1 MDRPCSETHLAMIA
15 KDLTDWQ
22 MVAYVLGLSDAE
34 VEEVD
39 ETYRTHELKRVKMLL
54 KWKNKCKKDATY
66 QRLTTTFIFLN
77 KNRMVDRVREVL
89 ATPSCDM
96 LSPFA
101 EYLNTCG
108 GAPEVGREV
117 LVTPSPFAEYLNTW
131 YISTPCNRDFWPPIK
146 QEKFCKLHM
155 VKIEIQNNSAEVH
168 LKMPSLSG
176 VKQRVPIELVNIFD
190 GEFSGRKKVILIEGA
205 PGSGKSTLLRYMSEK
220 WASGELFQEFQL
232 VIYISLHEFNT
243 TQSLDS
249 VADILPCSSDMKKS
263 AWDEIKTNN
272 GEGVLFLFDG
282 WNELPMR
289 LQKNSIFKDIIESSP
304 KHPVER
310 STVVMTS
317 RYVSSD
323 TLLSM
328 ATSHLEILGFTDH
341 EVKECIMDIT
351 SNDEEVTHNLLAAME
366 LQPLLLSNCH
376 LPLNVKIIAYL
387 FQLGKNTLPVT
398 LLEIFKLLIL
408 NWIQRHVRHKAPDE
422 EDYDDIISLE
432 TLPKEQQSS
441 FYSLCELAFNGL
453 IEDKILFTKDDLGLI
468 SDHLSLLHGAKIYE
482 GTGARMMY
490 SFFHL
495 TIQDLLAAVHMSKM
509 PPDDQLGHFR
519 NMFGQPKFDTVIQF
533 YAGITSLNLAGI
545 QTFLS
550 DTILASSV
558 FEMNVEDKLMMISSS
573 TSVRATLNSMISE
586 VFKYSKKLGD
596 NEIKQL
602 LKSYENEIL
611 KMFSDDDI
619 SDAEKSMMAMM
630 TKVSETNSRAIH
642 SRFCLQVNKN
652 ILYEKVGGI

>member
-15 KDLTDWQ
+15 KDLTDWKN
-22 MVAYVLGLSDAE
+22 VAYVLELSDAE

-66 QRLTTTFIFLN
+66 QRLTTAFIFLN

-117 LVTPSPFAEYLNTW
+117 LATPSPFAEYLNTW

-155 VKIEIQNNSAEVH
+155 VKIEIQNNSAEVR
-168 LKMPSLSG
+168 LKMPSLSV

-220 WASGELFQEFQL
+220 WASGELFQEFHL
-232 VIYISLHEFNT
+232 VIYISLHQFNT

-272 GEGVLFLFDG
+272 GEGVLFLLDG

-304 KHPVER
+304 KHPVIR

-351 SNDEEVTHNLLAAME
+351 SNNEEATHNLLAALE
-366 LQPLLLSNCH
+366 LRPLLLSNCH
-376 LPLNVKIIAYL
+376 LPLNVKIITYL
-387 FQLGKNTLPVT
+387 FKLEKCTLPVT

-408 NWIQRHVRHKAPDE
+408 NCIQRHVRHKAPDE
-422 EDYDDIISLE
+422 DYDNIISLE
-432 TLPKEQQSS
+432 TLPKELQSS

-482 GTGARMMY
+482 GTGARMKY
-490 SFFHL
+490 SFFHH
-495 TIQDLLAAVHMSKM
+495 TIQDLLAAMHMSKM
-509 PPDDQLGHFR
+509 PPDDQMGHFR

-550 DTILASSV
+550 DTIFASSV
-558 FEMNVEDKLMMISSS
+558 IEMNDEDMVMMMTSS
-573 TSVRATLNSMISE
+573 TSIRAILNSIISSE
-586 VFKYSKKLGD
+586 FYYMDEYLECLIKPGD

-602 LKSYENEIL
+602 LRSNENEIL
-611 KMFSDDDI
+611 KMISDDDI
-619 SDAEKSMMAMM
+619 SDEEKSIMAILI
-630 TKVSETNSRAIH
+630 KVSE
-642 SRFCLQVNKN
+642 
-652 ILYEKVGGI
+652 G